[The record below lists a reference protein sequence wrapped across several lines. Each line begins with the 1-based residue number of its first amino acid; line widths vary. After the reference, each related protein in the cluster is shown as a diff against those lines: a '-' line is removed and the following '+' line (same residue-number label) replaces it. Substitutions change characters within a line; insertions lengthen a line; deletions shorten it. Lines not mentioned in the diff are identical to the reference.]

1 MFVTGAHGKKIV
13 APPPVVAGA
22 AEAYALTERRLAE
35 LDRLRA
41 MGMAQ
46 AETLTEATRQLKGSP
61 IETYRAM
68 AGGKGTIAQFE
79 KISRAVRQIVVLEFE
94 IKGLFKAPDRDG
106 WSKQRLGLGR
116 FNDLNDLYDYD
127 DLYDDLD
134 DDEDLLD
141 DLRDLNPL
149 KVRLDYDRGPL
160 DGLIAEIRATLGAEP
175 PVDDPFAPAAERKPG
190 GIDAVDRASAILR
203 EMARP
208 AHRPPG
214 MQVRTPAMLAQ
225 PVAGTTLPTRPA
237 LAKTTLPRKGFR
249 IPPTS
254 KHNPNT
260 QAVARKRGPPK

>member
-13 APPPVVAGA
+13 APPPVLAGA
-22 AEAYALTERRLAE
+22 GEAFALTGRRLAE

-46 AETLTEATRQLKGSP
+46 AETLTEATRQLKDSP

-106 WSKQRLGLGR
+106 LKKQRLGLGR
-116 FNDLNDLYDYD
+116 FDDLNDLNDLYDYD
-127 DLYDDLD
+127 DLD
-134 DDEDLLD
+134 DDEDLWD

-149 KVRLDYDRGPL
+149 KIRLDYDRGGL
-160 DGLIAEIRATLGAEP
+160 DSLIAEIRATLGAEP
-175 PVDDPFAPAAERKPG
+175 PADDPFAPAGERRPSR
-190 GIDAVDRASAILR
+190 IDAVDRASAILR
-203 EMARP
+203 EMTRP

-225 PVAGTTLPTRPA
+225 PVAGTVLSTKPA
-237 LAKTTLPRKGFR
+237 LAKATLPRKGFR
-249 IPPTS
+249 IPPTG